1 MPGEPVRGALASLV
15 GFFSALM
22 GIGGGTFGVPL
33 MTLFGVPI
41 HRAVAT
47 ASGFGVLIAVP
58 AVLGFLLVKVAEAP
72 PFTLGAVNGPAFLL
86 VIGTTLLTTPWGV
99 RLAHAMNP
107 RPLKRAFAV
116 FLTLVALNMLRKVL
130 W

>member
-1 MPGEPVRGALASLV
+1 MPKEPVRGLLAGGT

-33 MTLFGVPI
+33 MTLFAMPI

-58 AVLGFLLVKVAEAP
+58 AVLGFLLVRIDDAP
-72 PFTLGAVNGPAFLL
+72 PLTVGAVNLPAFAV